1 MNILK
6 NQSGTLAKERQDG
19 GVAEHQPRAR
29 PADSKPG
36 LYPCSPVGPC

>member
-6 NQSGTLAKERQDG
+6 NQSGTLAKERQDS

-29 PADSKPG
+29 PAGRAGQLGK
-36 LYPCSPVGPC
+36 GPQQV